1 MKRKFLSILLC
12 AALLATLFVAP
23 ALADDIVEI
32 VLPMATLGSAPADL
46 ALVEGKINEI
56 TEAKIGVHVVIEPIP
71 FSDLSSQQTLM
82 ISSGDPVDLV
92 LALWEGGITNYA
104 DKGAVIELDD
114 LLNEYGQ
121 DILEVVGAGV
131 AGGYYDGHVYA
142 VPNGETQGHAYGF
155 EARKDVCEEL
165 GFSFETGT
173 LYTIEDLEALFAAYK
188 EKYGDGYYPIAGTTS
203 TSEFFNYLY
212 GHVDNMGNGTGGFTD
227 GGLIDCVNKD
237 DTTIVNIYGSDAYME
252 YARKMYD
259 WAQKGYFSADAATN
273 TDAGTAQVASGYYL
287 GQFNNIDEPAM
298 AQHASA
304 FGTEMVGIRLVS
316 PYATTGMYQAVLW
329 GIASTCE
336 HPEKAMQLLNLLYT
350 DGDLVTLLMYGIQD
364 QHYVVVEQGEGAQRV
379 ITFPEGVDA
388 MNSTYYV
395 TLGVFGNQALYPV
408 FAPDTLDHYRLLDE
422 YNEKVSADECKSVAL
437 KYCFNPVDVSIE
449 YSAVSAVISQ
459 YSGAIACGSVD
470 PETQIPAFVKALEDA
485 GINTI
490 IEANQA
496 QFDAW
501 LAEQ

>member
-1 MKRKFLSILLC
+1 MKRKLLAILLC
-12 AALLATLFVAP
+12 VTLMATLFAGA
-23 ALADDIVEI
+23 ALADDIVDI
-32 VLPMATLGSAPADL
+32 VLPMATLGQSPTDL
-46 ALVEGKINEI
+46 AKVEAKINEI
-56 TEAKIGVHVVIEPIP
+56 TEAKIGVHVTIEPIP

-121 DILEVVGAGV
+121 DILDVVGAGV

-142 VPNGETQGHAYGF
+142 VPNGELQGHGYGF
-155 EARKDVCEEL
+155 EARKDVCDEL
-165 GFSFETGT
+165 GFTFETGK
-173 LYTIEDLEALFAAYK
+173 LYTLDDLEALFTAYK
-188 EKYGDGYYPIAGTTS
+188 EKYGDGYYCVAGTTS
-203 TSEFFNYLY
+203 SSEFFNYIY

-227 GGLIDCVNKD
+227 GGLIDSVNKD
-237 DTTIVNIYGSDAYME
+237 DTTIVDIYASDAYME
-252 YARKMYD
+252 YAKKMYD
-259 WAQKGYFSADAATN
+259 WAQKGFFSSDAATN
-273 TDAGTAQVASGYYL
+273 TDSGTAQVASGYYL
-287 GQFNNIDEPAM
+287 GQFNNIDEPSM

-336 HPEKAMQLLNLLYT
+336 HPEKAMQLLNLLYS

-364 QHYVVVEQGEGAQRV
+364 EHYVVVEQGEGTQRV
-379 ITFPEGVDA
+379 IDFPEGIDA
-388 MNSTYYV
+388 MNSPYYV
-395 TLGVFGNQALYPV
+395 TLGVFGNQNLYPV
-408 FAPDTLDHYRLLDE
+408 FTPDTLEHYALCE
-422 YNEKVSADECKSVAL
+422 QFNANVSSDDCKSVAL

-459 YSGAIACGSVD
+459 YSGAIACGAVD
-470 PETQIPAFVKALEDA
+470 PETQIPAFVQALDNA

>member
-1 MKRKFLSILLC
+1 MKRTILSLFLC
-12 AALLATLFVAP
+12 MTLLATMFVIP
-23 ALADDIVEI
+23 AAADEIVDI

-46 ALVEGKINEI
+46 AKVEAKINEI
-56 TEAKIGVHVVIEPIP
+56 TEAKIGVHTIIEPIP
-71 FSDLSSQQTLM
+71 FSNLSSQQTLM

-92 LALWEGGITNYA
+92 LALWEGGITSYA

-121 DILEVVGAGV
+121 DILNVIGAGV

-142 VPNGETQGHAYGF
+142 VPNGELQGHAYGF
-155 EARKDVCEEL
+155 EARKDACEEL
-165 GFSFETGT
+165 GFNFETGA

-188 EKYGDGYYPIAGTTS
+188 AKYGDGYYPIAGTTS
-203 TSEFFNYLY
+203 SSEFFNYLY
-212 GHVDNMGNGTGGFTD
+212 GHVDNMGNGTGGFTF
-227 GGLIDCVNKD
+227 GGLIDSLNKENRTLVD
-237 DTTIVNIYGSDAYME
+237 IYASDTYME

-259 WAQKGYFSADAATN
+259 WAQKGYFAADAATN

-298 AQHASA
+298 SQHNSA

-329 GIASTCE
+329 GIASTCA
-336 HPEKAMQLLNLLYT
+336 HPDKAMQLLNLLYT
-350 DGDLVTLLMYGIQD
+350 DGELVTLLMNGIKD
-364 QHYVVVEQGEGAQRV
+364 QHYVVVEQGEGSQRV
-379 ITFPEGVDA
+379 IDFPEGIDA

-408 FAPDTLDHYRLLDE
+408 FAPDTLEHYALIDVF
-422 YNEKVSADECKSVAL
+422 NEKVSADECKSVAL
-437 KYCFNPVDVSIE
+437 KYSFNPVDVSIE
-449 YSAVSAVISQ
+449 MSAVSAVISQ
-459 YSGAIACGSVD
+459 YSGAIACGAVD

-501 LAEQ
+501 LAQQ